1 MGKLTDD
8 MTRLVGEI
16 RACDEHRADFIK
28 GVQNRVKQC
37 AEETRGVIA
46 NFRNDIDGA
55 HSAFGGRKT
64 AHHKGRIVKE
74 SQYCHKG
81 TKTQRKT

>member
-1 MGKLTDD
+1 MGKQTDD

-37 AEETRGVIA
+37 AEETRGMIA
-46 NFRNDIDGA
+46 NFRNDIEGA
-55 HSAFGGRKT
+55 HSVFGGEKPLITKDSIVRK
-64 AHHKGRIVKE
+64 
-74 SQYCHKG
+74 SQ
-81 TKTQRKT
+81 

>member
-1 MGKLTDD
+1 MGKQTDD

-37 AEETRGVIA
+37 AEETRGMIA
-46 NFRNDIDGA
+46 NFRNDIEGA
-55 HSAFGGRKT
+55 HSVFGGRKT
-64 AHHKGRIVKE
+64 AHHKR
-74 SQYCHKG
+74 
-81 TKTQRKT
+81 